1 MNNTQNQ
8 NEEAKIYSGLL
19 SKAIADA
26 VKTEKSA
33 TNKWHNAG
41 QVAKAYYADR
51 SAMEA
56 DKEVVCGFIIS
67 AFSKAEQKTLNATFE
82 RDDKSPET
90 LVLKAVKKNL
100 QTKISV
106 YWSRLLNYAFPPE
119 KVSRAPQQ
127 ANAESAES
135 AESEAPSEKV
145 STTPEKAPSEA
156 KTESMADAIS
166 AMIEKLQK
174 MENPPS
180 GVDVPQAIK
189 HLNLAKSF
197 LRGI

>member
-1 MNNTQNQ
+1 MNTTQNQ
-8 NEEAKIYSGLL
+8 NEEAKITPDLL
-19 SKAIADA
+19 SKAISDA
-26 VKTEKSA
+26 VKTEEAA
-33 TNKWHNAG
+33 TNKWKNAG
-41 QVAKAYYADR
+41 SVAKSFYVDR
-51 SAMEA
+51 SLMES
-56 DKEVVCGFIIS
+56 DKEAVCGFIIS
-67 AFSKAEQKTLNATFE
+67 AFSKAEQKTLNDTFE
-82 RDDKSPET
+82 RGDKSPET

-135 AESEAPSEKV
+135 EEASEEV
-145 STTPEKAPSEA
+145 STIPEKAPSEA
-156 KTESMADAIS
+156 KTESMAETIT
-166 AMIEKLQK
+166 AMVEKLQK

-180 GVDVPQAIK
+180 GVDVSQAIK

>member
-1 MNNTQNQ
+1 MNTTQNQ
-8 NEEAKIYSGLL
+8 NEEAKITPDLL
-19 SKAIADA
+19 SKAISDA
-26 VKTEKSA
+26 VKTEEAA
-33 TNKWHNAG
+33 TNKWKNAG
-41 QVAKAYYADR
+41 SVAKSFYVDR
-51 SAMEA
+51 SLMEA
-56 DKEVVCGFIIS
+56 DKEAVCGFIIS
-67 AFSKAEQKTLNATFE
+67 AFSKAEQKTLNDTFE
-82 RDDKSPET
+82 RGDKSPET

-135 AESEAPSEKV
+135 EEASEEV
-145 STTPEKAPSEA
+145 STIPEKAPSEA
-156 KTESMADAIS
+156 KTESMAETIT
-166 AMIEKLQK
+166 AMVEKLQK

-180 GVDVPQAIK
+180 GVDVSQAIK